1 MTVALEVNLHAV
13 REALLD
19 GSAWVIRSEKQHR
32 KELVER
38 SCGLDLERC
47 ERRVRLARVLDEQ
60 LEAGCPVVDVP
71 VEVADGVAN
80 SVAAAIAE
88 EMTGLVC
95 DTYET
100 QPRGVVLRRAVGL
113 VQTLVA
119 LDAGIER
126 LLMPSERLALR
137 STPLTS
143 LQGTDPHSARNL
155 MSRAAD
161 HDWRQQRTMP
171 SPAK

>member
-1 MTVALEVNLHAV
+1 
-13 REALLD
+13 
-19 GSAWVIRSEKQHR
+19 VIRSEKQHR
-32 KELVER
+32 EELGDR
-38 SCGLDLERC
+38 SRGCDLERC
-47 ERRVRLARVLDEQ
+47 ERRVRLASALDEQ

-113 VQTLVA
+113 FQTLAA

-126 LLMPSERLALR
+126 LLMPRERLALR
-137 STPLTS
+137 SAPS
-143 LQGTDPHSARNL
+143 
-155 MSRAAD
+155 MSPPR
-161 HDWRQQRTMP
+161 R
-171 SPAK
+171 